1 MIDGDRI
8 EVKSMAVMYN
18 DHISR
23 LHKRKKGGWLM
34 EQASREKESEPKD
47 GGLGRAEK
55 HVAGDVLV
63 TEVFTITVSYSKWGT
78 LPKVP
83 D

>member
-1 MIDGDRI
+1 
-8 EVKSMAVMYN
+8 
-18 DHISR
+18 
-23 LHKRKKGGWLM
+23 M

-63 TEVFTITVSYSKWGT
+63 TAVFTITVSYSTWGT